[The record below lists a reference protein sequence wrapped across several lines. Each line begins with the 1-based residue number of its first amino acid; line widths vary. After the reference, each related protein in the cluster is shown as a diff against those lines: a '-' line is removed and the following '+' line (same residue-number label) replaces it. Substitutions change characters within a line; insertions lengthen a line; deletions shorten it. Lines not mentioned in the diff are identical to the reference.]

1 MRSIKPLFAAA
12 AATGFVALLGAAGAQ
27 AQATLKT
34 VQDRGSL
41 ICGVSQG
48 LAGFSIKDAKGEWSG
63 FDVDFCRALAAAIF
77 NDPSKVQYAPLTAS
91 ERFDALK
98 NKQIDV
104 LSRNSTWTLGREN
117 DYGILF
123 AGVTYYDGQA
133 FLVPKSRNLTGALE
147 LDGSKVCIQNGT
159 TSEPNAM
166 DFFETNHI
174 NYEVVHGATVAD
186 VVSDY
191 LSGKCNVLTTDE
203 SQLFALRSQFPKPGD
218 HMILPDVISKEPLGP
233 VVRQDDM
240 QWFNIVKW
248 VNFALLDAEE
258 LGVGSK
264 TIDDALKSQKPSVK
278 RLVGTEGEFGKP
290 LGLSSAWAANAIRA
304 VGNYGEV
311 FDRNVGAHSKLG
323 IPRGLNELWDNG
335 GIQYAPPIR

>member
-1 MRSIKPLFAAA
+1 MRPIQPLLAAA
-12 AATGFVALLGAAGAQ
+12 AALGFGALAGAASEAQ
-27 AQATLKT
+27 TLKT
-34 VQDRGSL
+34 VQDRGTL

-48 LAGFSIKDAKGEWSG
+48 IAGFSIKDENGSWSG

-77 NDPSKVQYAPLTAS
+77 NDPSKVQYVLLSTTD
-91 ERFDALK
+91 RFDALK

-104 LSRNSTWTLGREN
+104 LSRNSTWTMGREG
-117 DYGILF
+117 DFGVVF

-147 LDGSKVCIQNGT
+147 LDGSKVCIEIST

-166 DFFETNHI
+166 DFFQTNHI
-174 NYEVVHGATVAD
+174 NYEIVHGATVAD

-191 LSGKCNVLTTDE
+191 LAGKCNVLTTDE
-203 SQLFALRSQFPKPGD
+203 SQLFALRSQFPKPSE

-233 VVRQDDM
+233 VVRQDDV
-240 QWFNIVKW
+240 QWFNIVTW

-258 LGVGSK
+258 LGVDSK
-264 TIDDALKSQKPSVK
+264 TIDDAPKSTKPSVK
-278 RLVGTEGEFGKP
+278 RLVGTEGDFGKP
-290 LGLSSAWAANAIRA
+290 LGLSNAWAANAIRA
-304 VGNYGEV
+304 VGNYGEI

>member
-1 MRSIKPLFAAA
+1 MLKLATLVAASAALAFGAAA
-12 AATGFVALLGAAGAQ
+12 DAQ
-27 AQATLKT
+27 TLKT
-34 VQDRGSL
+34 VQDRGKL

-48 LAGFSIKDAKGEWSG
+48 IAGFSIKDDKGEWSG

-77 NDPSKVQYAPLTAS
+77 NDPTKVDYVPLTAS

-98 NKQIDV
+98 DKKIDV
-104 LSRNSTWTLGREN
+104 LSRNSTWTIGRED

-133 FLVPKSRNLTGALE
+133 FLVPKSRNLTSALE

-174 NYEVVHGATVAD
+174 NYEIVHGEKVAD
-186 VVSDY
+186 MVSDY
-191 LSGKCNVLTTDE
+191 LSGRCNVLTTDE
-203 SQLFALRSQFPKPGD
+203 SQLFALRSQFPKPSD

-233 VVRQDDM
+233 VVRQDDTR
-240 QWFNIVKW
+240 WFNIVKW
-248 VNFALLDAEE
+248 INFALLDAEE
-258 LGVGSK
+258 MGVGSK
-264 TIDDALKSQKPSVK
+264 TIDDAMESQKPAVK
-278 RLVGTEGEFGKP
+278 RLVGTEGDFGKP
-290 LGLSSAWAANAIRA
+290 LGLSNAWAANAIRA

-311 FDRNVGAHSKLG
+311 FDRNVGVNTKLA

-335 GIQYAPPIR
+335 GVQYAPPIR

>member
-1 MRSIKPLFAAA
+1 MAMRKTITVLAL
-12 AATGFVALLGAAGAQ
+12 AATLAFGAAAQ
-27 AQATLKT
+27 AQTLKT

-48 LAGFSIKDAKGEWSG
+48 LSGFSIKDDSGQWSG

-77 NDPSKVQYAPLTAS
+77 NDASKVQYVPLTAS

-98 NKQIDV
+98 SKQIDV
-104 LSRNSTWTLGREN
+104 LSRNSTWTMGREGDN
-117 DYGILF
+117 GVVF

-133 FLVPKSRNLTGALE
+133 FLVPKSRNLQSALE
-147 LDGSKVCIQNGT
+147 LDGSKVCVQAGT
-159 TSEPNAM
+159 TTEPNFI
-166 DFFETNHI
+166 DYFE
-174 NYEVVHGATVAD
+174 ETVAD
-186 VVSDY
+186 V
-191 LSGKCNVLTTDE
+191 LSAYKDGQCNVLTTDE
-203 SQLFALRSQFPKPGD
+203 SGLFALRLQLPKPGD

-233 VVRQDDM
+233 AVRQDDM

-248 VNFALLDAEE
+248 VNFAMINAEE

-264 TIDDALKSQKPSVK
+264 TIDDALKSQKPAVK

-290 LGLSSAWAANAIRA
+290 LGLSNDWAVRIVRA
-304 VGNYGEV
+304 VGNYGET
-311 FDRNVGAHSKLG
+311 FDRNVGASSKLG

>member
-1 MRSIKPLFAAA
+1 MRMLKPLLAASA
-12 AATGFVALLGAAGAQ
+12 ALAFGAASSGSDAQ
-27 AQATLKT
+27 TLKT

-48 LAGFSIKDAKGEWSG
+48 LAGFSMKDDKGAWSG
-63 FDVDFCRALAAAIF
+63 FDVDFCRALAAAVF
-77 NDPSKVQYAPLTAS
+77 NDPSKVEFVPLSAS

-98 NKQIDV
+98 NKKIDV

-117 DYGILF
+117 DSGLVF

-133 FLVPKSRNLTGALE
+133 FLVPKSRNLTSALE
-147 LDGSKVCIQNGT
+147 LDGSKVCIQKGT
-159 TSEPNAM
+159 TSEPNAA

-174 NYEVVHGATVAD
+174 NYELVEADTVAD
-186 VVSDY
+186 LVADY
-191 LSGKCNVLTTDE
+191 LAGKCNALSTDS

-218 HMILPDVISKEPLGP
+218 HMILPDIISKEPLGP
-233 VVRQDDM
+233 VVRQDDI

-258 LGVGSK
+258 MGVGSK
-264 TIDDALKSQKPSVK
+264 TIDEALKSQKPGVK
-278 RLVGTEGEFGKP
+278 RLVGTDGDFGKP
-290 LGLSSAWAANAIRA
+290 LGLSNAWAANAVRA
-304 VGNYGEV
+304 VGNYGELYE
-311 FDRNVGAHSKLG
+311 RNVGVQTKLG
-323 IPRGLNELWDNG
+323 IPRGLNELWNNG

>member
-1 MRSIKPLFAAA
+1 MLKLSTLLAT
-12 AATGFVALLGAAGAQ
+12 AATLAFGAATNADAQ
-27 AQATLKT
+27 TLKT
-34 VQDRGSL
+34 VQDRGKL

-48 LAGFSIKDAKGEWSG
+48 IAGFSIKDDKGQWSG

-77 NDPSKVQYAPLTAS
+77 NDPSKVEYVPLNAS

-98 NKQIDV
+98 DKKIDV
-104 LSRNSTWTLGREN
+104 LSRNSTWTMGREN
-117 DYGILF
+117 DAGLVF
-123 AGVTYYDGQA
+123 AGITYYDGQA
-133 FLVPKSRNLTGALE
+133 FLVPKSRNLTSALE
-147 LDGSKVCIQNGT
+147 LDGSKVCIQKGT
-159 TSEPNAM
+159 TSGPNAV

-174 NYEVVHGATVAD
+174 NYEVVEGETVAG

-191 LSGKCNVLTTDE
+191 LSGKCNTLTTDE
-203 SQLFALRSQFPKPGD
+203 SQLFALRSQFPKPSD

-264 TIDDALKSQKPSVK
+264 TIDEAMQSQKPAVK
-278 RLVGTEGEFGKP
+278 RLVGTEGDFGKP
-290 LGLSSAWAANAIRA
+290 LGLSNAWAANAIRA

-311 FDRNVGAHSKLG
+311 FDRDVGAHSKLG

-335 GIQYAPPIR
+335 GIQYSPPIR

>member
-1 MRSIKPLFAAA
+1 MRKMKRLLAAA
-12 AATGFVALLGAAGAQ
+12 AALAFGAAAAGVEAQ
-27 AQATLKT
+27 TLKT
-34 VQDRGSL
+34 VQDRGTL
-41 ICGVSQG
+41 VCGVSQG
-48 LAGFSIKDAKGEWSG
+48 IAGFSIKDDKGEWSG

-77 NDPSKVQYAPLTAS
+77 NDPSKVEYVPLTAS

-98 NKQIDV
+98 DKKIDV
-104 LSRNSTWTLGREN
+104 LSRNSTWTMGREG

-133 FLVPKSRNLTGALE
+133 FMVPKSRNLTGALE

-159 TSEPNAM
+159 TTEPNAM

-174 NYEVVHGATVAD
+174 NAEIVHGETVAD
-186 VVSDY
+186 VVADY
-191 LSGKCNVLTTDE
+191 LSGKCNTLTTDE

-248 VNFALLDAEE
+248 VNFALLNAEE

-264 TIDDALKSQKPSVK
+264 TIDDALKSQKPAVK
-278 RLVGTEGEFGKP
+278 RLVGTEGDFGKP
-290 LGLSSAWAANAIRA
+290 LGLSNAWAANAIRA
-304 VGNYGEV
+304 IGNYGEV
-311 FDRNVGAHSKLG
+311 FDRNVGVHTKLA